1 MKQNKKTSTKL
12 ALSTQTIRTLR
23 ASELNAVAGGVL
35 SGTYCASTV
44 TLQPTSTAL
53 TCSCA

>member
-1 MKQNKKTSTKL
+1 MKQLKKTSTKL
-12 ALSTQTIRTLR
+12 SLSTQTIRTLR
-23 ASELNAVAGGVL
+23 ASEMGAVVGGVM